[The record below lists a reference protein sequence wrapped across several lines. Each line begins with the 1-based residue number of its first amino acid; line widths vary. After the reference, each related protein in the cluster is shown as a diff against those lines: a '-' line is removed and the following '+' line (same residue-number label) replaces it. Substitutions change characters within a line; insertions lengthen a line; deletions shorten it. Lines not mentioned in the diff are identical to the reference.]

1 MKNAILR
8 ALILSLFLGNLVHA
22 RYHKTSGSK
31 YARVA
36 HKSLLTEIDAAQGTT
51 QQTDANTPP
60 APSSAPLIQTASPVE
75 PPIVS
80 PQAQP
85 VIFAPTQPPMAAQE
99 EPTAVAESEPI
110 IHEDEAEDYPQDSAQ
125 HELEIEMQ
133 THVAPRDEMEE
144 PEIATVALPAIE
156 RFNLDAKKQAAI
168 KLVEKGASFIM
179 SNPDD
184 KAFSA
189 LSHDKRFVDG
199 ELYLFAFDSSK
210 KSAGICL
217 AHGQQKDLIWQNLIN
232 LKDTYG
238 TYIVQSMIEKARQ
251 GGGWVTYQW
260 RGATKESY
268 VKEVRKGD
276 KIFTIGAGFY
286 PHSKVDAVVN
296 MVKAAVA
303 LFNQTI
309 AQGRP
314 DDEAFSTFSYP
325 LGRFV
330 FGDLYLYALDFNGTQ
345 VAHGELPGIIGT
357 NALNYKDAN
366 GKLVNQEIIKKLKEV
381 DVGTGIWIDY
391 FSRNAPKKA
400 YAEKVVDRQGK
411 SYFIACGY
419 YPTADRNQA
428 VSLVKKGYQYMKANG
443 KSQGARAFND
453 KKANQFRYGDLYLV
467 VYTLK
472 GDVVANGGNPAF
484 VGINQYNDKDEDGLY
499 YVREIIKKAEVGG
512 GWVDFKLKN
521 SFQSMYV
528 EKIDLGVETLVIGCG
543 LYPISKYETM
553 TLLAKSGAS
562 YLKSHDSTAC
572 FNEFSRKDSQFIRG
586 DLELFVFDTAG
597 ICFVYGDDYDLIWRN
612 LFNINDD
619 DGKPFIKILIN
630 TAKRGPGNVTFR
642 LNGVM
647 KTAYVEPV
655 RKDGMLYII
664 GSSFYH

>member
-1 MKNAILR
+1 MKKNILY
-8 ALILSLFLGNLVHA
+8 ALIGFLLWANVVNA
-22 RYHKTSGSK
+22 RYHKMRSGK
-31 YARVA
+31 A
-36 HKSLLTEIDAAQGTT
+36 HHAHASLATEIDVAPIST
-51 QQTDANTPP
+51 QPMQQSVPP
-60 APSSAPLIQTASPVE
+60 QPMGSYIVHTAPVE

-80 PQAQP
+80 TQAQP
-85 VIFAPTQPPMAAQE
+85 VIFAPTQPPVAVQE
-99 EPTAVAESEPI
+99 EPTAVAQSEPI
-110 IHEDEAEDYPQDSAQ
+110 IHEEESQEPENDEAQQ
-125 HELEIEMQ
+125 ELEIEMQ
-133 THVAPRDEMEE
+133 THVAPRDQEE
-144 PEIATVALPAIE
+144 PEIPTVQSPVIE
-156 RFNLDAKKQAAI
+156 RFNLDAKKEAAI
-168 KLVEKGASFIM
+168 KLVEKGISYIM

-238 TYIVQSMIEKARQ
+238 TFIVQSLIEKARQ

-276 KIFTIGAGFY
+276 KTFTIGAGLY

-303 LFNQTI
+303 LFNQAM
-309 AQGRP
+309 AQGRS

-366 GKLVNQEIIKKLKEV
+366 GKFVNQEIIKRLKEV

-400 YAEKVVDRQGK
+400 YAEKVIDRQGK

-428 VSLVKKGYQYMKANG
+428 VSLVKKAYQYMKANG
-443 KSQGARAFND
+443 KSQAARAFND
-453 KKANQFRYGDLYLV
+453 KKSDQFRYGDLYLV

-472 GDVVANGGNPAF
+472 GDVVANGGNPSF

-528 EKIDLGVETLVIGCG
+528 EKIDLGVESLVIGCG

-562 YLKSHDSTAC
+562 YLKAHDTATT
-572 FNEFSRKDSQFIRG
+572 FNEFSKKDSQFIRG

-619 DGKPFIKILIN
+619 DGKPFVKILIN

-655 RKDGMLYII
+655 QKDGRVYIV